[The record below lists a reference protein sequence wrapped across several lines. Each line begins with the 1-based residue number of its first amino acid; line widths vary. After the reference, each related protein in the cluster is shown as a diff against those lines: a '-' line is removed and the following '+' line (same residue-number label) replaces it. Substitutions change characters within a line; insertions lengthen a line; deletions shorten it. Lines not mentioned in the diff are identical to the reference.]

1 MKVEIE
7 KLVFGGQGMGRVDNK
22 VAFIWNAL
30 PGETVEIDVIQNKKT
45 HLEGVAKTI
54 VNPSPDRVEPHE
66 SHWLSSSPWQHISWE
81 RENYWKRAIAAET
94 YSKFADLI
102 LSANDL
108 EIVADTDRQYGYRN
122 KIEFSFTEVEPG
134 LISLAFFERG
144 KHRHIPAN
152 EALLAEPIINEIAK
166 NILTWVNKQKIPMR
180 SLKTLIIRSNS
191 EGKTI
196 AAIFIKDQLEFPDYP
211 PLTEKM
217 IGFHVYYSTHK
228 SPASV
233 PTKLLYS
240 EGQNYLT
247 TTLKG
252 TKLKFGLLSFF
263 QINPP
268 IFDQALSDIAAF
280 LHPHMPVVDFYSG
293 VGAISLPLSQNRDKT
308 TLIDNNEEAIQY
320 AIENIGLNKRNNCEA
335 ICTPAESMTEAIREN
350 AMIILDPPRAGL
362 HQNVIKKL
370 LQKKPPRIIYL
381 SCGIDTQARDLKM
394 LSESY
399 KVTFLKLYNFFPRT
413 PHIEGLA
420 ILDRL

>member
-1 MKVEIE
+1 
-7 KLVFGGQGMGRVDNK
+7 
-22 VAFIWNAL
+22 
-30 PGETVEIDVIQNKKT
+30 
-45 HLEGVAKTI
+45 
-54 VNPSPDRVEPHE
+54 
-66 SHWLSSSPWQHISWE
+66 
-81 RENYWKRAIAAET
+81 
-94 YSKFADLI
+94 
-102 LSANDL
+102 
-108 EIVADTDRQYGYRN
+108 
-122 KIEFSFTEVEPG
+122 
-134 LISLAFFERG
+134 
-144 KHRHIPAN
+144 
-152 EALLAEPIINEIAK
+152 
-166 NILTWVNKQKIPMR
+166 MR

-211 PLTEKM
+211 SLTEKM

-268 IFDQALSDIAAF
+268 IFDKALSDIAAF

-335 ICTPAESMTEAIREN
+335 ICTPAESMTESIREN

-413 PHIEGLA
+413 PHIEGLV